1 VSVETQSQVQGS
13 LRFDEA
19 RALAERARAAS
30 RAVAVASTELRNAV
44 LERLAGLID
53 SSHAEVL
60 AANGRDLDA
69 AREAGISGAL
79 LDRLTLTP
87 PRLTALARAVREVV
101 ALPDP
106 VAEVVEGYERPNGM
120 RVERVRLPLGVVLII
135 YEARPNVTVDAA
147 ALCLKSGNAVL
158 LRGGK
163 EARHTNG
170 ALAEL
175 ISRALS
181 AEGLPADACLFVGDP
196 DRALMLALLQQDEL
210 VDLAIPRG
218 GEGLIRFVAQ
228 NARVAVIKHYKGVC
242 HLYVDKAA
250 DLSMAAELAFNGKVS
265 RPGVCNALECLLVHR
280 DVAAQLLPS
289 LGRRLGE
296 AGVEL
301 RADGRAMALLATPG
315 TTARVVRA
323 TEEDWG
329 KEFLELILAVR
340 VVDSY
345 EEAVAHIGR
354 YGSLH
359 TEVICT
365 EDEPLARRFL
375 REVESGMTGWNV
387 STRFNDGGELG
398 LGAEMGISTSKLH
411 AFGPMGLRELTATK
425 FVVTGRGQVR

>member
-1 VSVETQSQVQGS
+1 MSAETQSQLQS
-13 LRFDEA
+13 DIRFNEA
-19 RALAERARAAS
+19 RELARRARAAS
-30 RAVAVASTELRNAV
+30 RAVAVASTAERNAV

-60 AANGRDLDA
+60 AANERDLEA

-87 PRLTALARAVREVV
+87 PRLSALSKAVREVV
-101 ALPDP
+101 TLPDP

-175 ISRALS
+175 ISRALA
-181 AEGLPADACLFVGDP
+181 AEGLPGDACLFVGDP

-210 VDLAIPRG
+210 IDLAIPRG

-228 NARVAVIKHYKGVC
+228 NARVPVIKHYKGVC

-250 DLSMAAELAFNGKVS
+250 DLAMAAELALNGKVS

-280 DVAAQLLPS
+280 DAAAQLLPT

-301 RADGRAMALLATPG
+301 RADGRALALLAAPG
-315 TTARVVRA
+315 AAGRVVRA
-323 TEEDWG
+323 SEEDWG
-329 KEFLELILAVR
+329 REFLDLILAVR

-345 EEAVAHIGR
+345 DEAVAHIAR

-365 EDEPLARRFL
+365 EDEPVARRFL